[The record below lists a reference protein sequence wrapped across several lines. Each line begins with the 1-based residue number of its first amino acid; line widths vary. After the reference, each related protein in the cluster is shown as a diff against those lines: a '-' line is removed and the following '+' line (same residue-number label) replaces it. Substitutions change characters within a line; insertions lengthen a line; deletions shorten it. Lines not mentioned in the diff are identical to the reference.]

1 MSDQEEKQRVITYSI
16 DVLII
21 VGILALLAY
30 LSLTLIMPFLTILIW
45 AAILSVALS
54 PVFVVFRNK
63 TGMRA
68 SWASVIFA
76 LAGLVILLVPAYLA
90 VNSMVGSL
98 GGLADSLG
106 SDSFHVPPP
115 DASVQDWPL
124 IGNKVYDL
132 WQHAS
137 ENLTQTAQTF
147 APQIQKL
154 GVAVLGAGASLTVG
168 VLQFALSIVFA
179 AVFLA
184 TSLSMKALCERIA
197 GRISEERGT
206 TYVKMATATVQNVSR
221 GVIGVALI
229 QGTLGAIG
237 FLVAGLPFAGFLS
250 VIFVMAAIVQVP
262 PLVIIPTII
271 YVWSVEPTMVAVI
284 FTVYMLPV
292 MFIDNVLKPIL
303 MARGLETPMIVILIG
318 VIGGTLTMGLLGLFI
333 GPVILALFHKLVTVW
348 MAGDDAETTE
358 ADQAVST
365 TATE

>member
-1 MSDQEEKQRVITYSI
+1 MDDQIQKQKVITYSI

-21 VGILALLAY
+21 VAIIGVLAY
-30 LSLTLIMPFLTILIW
+30 LSLTLISPFLTILVW
-45 AAILSVALS
+45 AAILAVALS
-54 PVFVVFRNK
+54 PLFESFKRK
-63 TGMRA
+63 TGMRG
-68 SWASVIFA
+68 SWASVLFA
-76 LAGLVILLVPAYLA
+76 LLGLLILLVPAYLA
-90 VNSMVGSL
+90 VESMASSL
-98 GGLADSLG
+98 GGLSDTLKSG
-106 SDSFHVPPP
+106 SFTVPPP
-115 DASVQDWPL
+115 DASVKDWPVV
-124 IGNKVYDL
+124 GSKVYAL
-132 WQHAS
+132 WHDAS
-137 ENLTQTAQTF
+137 VNLTETAKTF
-147 APQIQKL
+147 APQIEKFGL
-154 GVAVLGAGASLTVG
+154 AVLNGGATLTIG
-168 VLQFALSIVFA
+168 VLQFAVSIVFA
-179 AVFLA
+179 AIFLA
-184 TSLSMKALCERIA
+184 TSLSMKTLCERIA
-197 GRISEERGT
+197 GRISAERGL

-262 PLVIIPTII
+262 PLVVIPTII

-348 MAGDDAETTE
+348 MTGETADDLEAEP
-358 ADQAVST
+358 ADNNT
-365 TATE
+365 PTA